1 MFLLFFFFKHKTAYE
16 MRISDWSSDV
26 CSSDLI
32 ADRKELEQ
40 HAGKFPAVQKL
51 RKSGYDGRGVF
62 TINSTDD
69 LPVAFN
75 EPSILE
81 ERVDFEKELSVLVAR
96 NQSGEVATYDVAETE
111 FNSDA
116 NLVEIL
122 FSPARISP
130 AMAREARKIPL
141 RPTQKQNLLGQ
152 LA

>member
-62 TINSTDD
+62 MINSTDD

-96 NQSGEVATYDVAETE
+96 NQSGEVATYDIVEME
-111 FNSDA
+111 FNSRSEEHTSELQSLMRNSYA
-116 NLVEIL
+116 VFCLKT
-122 FSPARISP
+122 
-130 AMAREARKIPL
+130 KIE
-141 RPTQKQNLLGQ
+141 KKKK
-152 LA
+152 